1 MGDSSDNIS
10 GVKGIGE
17 KTASQLI
24 KDHHTVEQLYAA
36 LENGTLAATKSVS
49 FESVPKMSSASKP
62 SLSTILIPRAV
73 RSSFITGIC

>member
-36 LENGTLAATKSVS
+36 LENGTLAATKSVLAKL
-49 FESVPKMSSASKP
+49 EAGKADAEQSKW
-62 SLSTILIPRAV
+62 LATIVKNADRNGYKCL
-73 RSSFITGIC
+73 